1 MPLTHYRK
9 QVYALADVNSMYAS
23 CEQVFNP
30 KLRGKPIVVLSN
42 NDGCIIAQSKEAK
55 AILDIYMCRPWF
67 ELEKEAT
74 KLGVIALSSNYELYA
89 DMSNRFMETLRQF
102 SPRIEVYSI
111 DESFLDMTGINR
123 NLNEYGQTI
132 KNTVKQ
138 WTGLPICV
146 GFGNSKTLAKL
157 ANHCAKKQPI
167 FNGVCDLSSMT
178 EAEVNALME
187 KLPVSKVWGVGSQ
200 LEKKLNKLGVSNVL
214 QLKRADSKR
223 IRDEFN
229 VVLERTVKELNG
241 ESMLE
246 IEETF
251 QEAKQVMSSRSFGTR
266 INNLNELEEAI
277 SYHASNACE
286 RLRRQK
292 LYTNAIT
299 VFIQNSPFDQAP
311 YYGPSCSFGLPSPTN
326 NTMQVAKAAIWAVKK
341 MFRDN
346 IYYQKAGVMLTDL
359 VPENGQQLDIFGYS
373 KQDNKSQALME
384 TMDKLNKKYNKQIIK
399 LASEGTKKSWVMRRS
414 FKSPNYTTDWKD
426 LPTTTAI
433 SFDMFNV
440 HSTLNLL

>member
-1 MPLTHYRK
+1 MPLTNNRRP
-9 QVYALADVNSMYAS
+9 VFALADVNSMYAS

-55 AILDIYMCRPWF
+55 AMLDIYMCRPWF

-89 DMSNRFMETLRQF
+89 DMSNRFMDTLRQF
-102 SPRIEVYSI
+102 SPKVEVYSI
-111 DESFLDMTGINR
+111 DESFLDMTGINKD
-123 NLNEYGQTI
+123 LSVYGQTI

-146 GFGNSKTLAKL
+146 GFGHSKTLAKL

-167 FNGVCDLSSMT
+167 FNGVCDFTAMA
-178 EAEVNALME
+178 EAEVNSLME
-187 KLPVSKVWGVGSQ
+187 KLPVSKVWGVGGRI
-200 LEKKLNKLGVSNVL
+200 EAKLNKLGIVNVL
-214 QLKRADSKR
+214 QLKRANSRR

-241 ESMLE
+241 EPHLQ

-251 QEAKQVMSSRSFGTR
+251 EDAKQIMSSRSFGMR
-266 INNLNELEEAI
+266 IDNLNDLEEAI

-292 LYTNAIT
+292 LYANAIT

-326 NTMQVAKAAIWAVKK
+326 NTMQIAKSAIWAVRK
-341 MFRDN
+341 MFRKN
-346 IYYQKAGVMLTDL
+346 IYFHKAGLMLSEL
-359 VPENGQQLDIFGYS
+359 VPEEGQQLDIFGFS
-373 KQDNKSQALME
+373 RHDGKSQALME

-399 LASEGTKKSWVMRRS
+399 LASVGTRKSWVMRRNL
-414 FKSPNYTTDWKD
+414 KSPNYTTDWKD
-426 LPTTTAI
+426 LPTTTLI
-433 SFDMFNV
+433 
-440 HSTLNLL
+440 

>member
-1 MPLTHYRK
+1 MPLTLNKRPIF
-9 QVYALADVNSMYAS
+9 ALADVNSMYAS

-55 AILDIYMCRPWF
+55 AMLDIYMCRPWF

-89 DMSNRFMETLRQF
+89 DMSNRFMDTLRQF
-102 SPRIEVYSI
+102 SPRVEVYSI
-111 DESFLDMTGINR
+111 DESFLDMTGINK
-123 NLNEYGQTI
+123 NYNEYGQTI

-146 GFGNSKTLAKL
+146 GFGHSKTLAKL

-167 FNGVCDLSSMT
+167 FNGVCDLTSMN
-178 EAEVNALME
+178 EAEVNSLME
-187 KLPVSKVWGVGSQ
+187 KLPVSKVWGVGGKI
-200 LEKKLNKLGVSNVL
+200 EAKLNQLGIVNVL
-214 QLKRADSKR
+214 QLKRANSRR

-229 VVLERTVKELNG
+229 VVLERTVRELNG
-241 ESMLE
+241 EPHLQ
-246 IEETF
+246 IEDTF
-251 QEAKQVMSSRSFGTR
+251 EDAKQIMSSRSFGMR
-266 INNLNELEEAI
+266 IDNLADLDEAI

-292 LYTNAIT
+292 LYANAIT

-326 NTMQVAKAAIWAVKK
+326 NTMQIAKAAIWAVRK
-341 MFRDN
+341 MYKNN
-346 IYYQKAGVMLTDL
+346 IYFHKAGLMLSEL
-359 VPENGQQLDIFGYS
+359 VPEAGQQLDIFGFS
-373 KQDNKSQALME
+373 RHDGKSQALME
-384 TMDKLNKKYNKQIIK
+384 TMDKLNKKYNKQVIK
-399 LASEGTKKSWVMRRS
+399 LASEGTKKSWVMRRNL
-414 FKSPNYTTDWKD
+414 KSPNYTTDWKD
-426 LPTTTAI
+426 LPSTTL
-433 SFDMFNV
+433 V
-440 HSTLNLL
+440 

>member
-1 MPLTHYRK
+1 M
-9 QVYALADVNSMYAS
+9 
-23 CEQVFNP
+23 
-30 KLRGKPIVVLSN
+30 VLSN

-55 AILDIYMCRPWF
+55 AMLDIYMCRPWF

-89 DMSNRFMETLRQF
+89 DMSNRFMDTLRQF
-102 SPRIEVYSI
+102 SPRVEVYSI
-111 DESFLDMTGINR
+111 DESFLDMTGINKD
-123 NLNEYGQTI
+123 LSVYGQTI

-146 GFGNSKTLAKL
+146 GFGHSKTLAKL

-167 FNGVCDLSSMT
+167 FNGVCDFTAMA
-178 EAEVNALME
+178 EAELNSLME
-187 KLPVSKVWGVGSQ
+187 KLPVSKVWGVGGKI
-200 LEKKLNKLGVSNVL
+200 EAKLNKLGIVNVL
-214 QLKRADSKR
+214 QLKRANSRR

-241 ESMLE
+241 EPHLQ

-251 QEAKQVMSSRSFGTR
+251 EDAKQIMSSRSFGVR
-266 INNLNELEEAI
+266 IDNLADLEEAI

-292 LYTNAIT
+292 LYANAIT

-326 NTMQVAKAAIWAVKK
+326 NTMQIAKSAIWAVRK
-341 MFRDN
+341 MYQKN
-346 IYYQKAGVMLTDL
+346 IYFHKAGLMLSEL
-359 VPENGQQLDIFGYS
+359 VPEEGQQLDIFGFS
-373 KQDNKSQALME
+373 RHDGKSQALME

-399 LASEGTKKSWVMRRS
+399 LASEGTRKSWVMRRNL
-414 FKSPNYTTDWKD
+414 KSPNYTTDWKD
-426 LPTTTAI
+426 LPTT
-433 SFDMFNV
+433 
-440 HSTLNLL
+440 NLI